1 MQLTERYR
9 PQSFDAVVGQ
19 EKVVNRIRQLTA
31 RGLGGRAYWISGAS
45 GTGKTTIGKLIA
57 AEVADPFNTV
67 EINATALTPSGVDK
81 LERSVR
87 TFGLGVKHGHAV
99 IINEAHG
106 LRNDSITVLL
116 DFLER
121 IPSHVAVIF
130 TTTVEGQ
137 QSLFADC
144 DDTAPLL
151 SRCVELALSRRDLA
165 KAFAERAH
173 MIAQAEGLNGKP
185 IETYIKLAQRC
196 KNNLRAML
204 QAVDAGELLD

>member
-1 MQLTERYR
+1 MQLTEAYR
-9 PQSFDAVVGQ
+9 PKTWQDVVGQ
-19 EKVVNRIRQLTA
+19 DRIVAKVQTLA
-31 RGLGGRAYWISGAS
+31 KRGLGGRAFWISGAS

-67 EINATALTPSGVDK
+67 EVNATALTPSGVDK

-87 TFGLGVKHGHAV
+87 TFGLGTRNGHA
-99 IINEAHG
+99 IIVNEAHG
-106 LRNDSITVLL
+106 LRNEAIVVLL

-121 IPSHVAVIF
+121 LPSHVVIVF

-151 SRCVELALSRRDLA
+151 SRCVELALARRDLA
-165 KAFAERAH
+165 KAFAERARA
-173 MIAQAEGLNGKP
+173 IAQAEGLDGKP
-185 IETYIKLAQRC
+185 LDVYIKLAQKC

-204 QAVDAGELLD
+204 QAIDAGELAE

>member
-1 MQLTERYR
+1 MQLHEQYR
-9 PQSFDAVVGQ
+9 PTSWDHVVGQ
-19 EKVVNRIRQLTA
+19 SKAVARIDQLRQ

-57 AEVADPFNTV
+57 AEVADPFNMV

-87 TFGLGVKHGHAV
+87 TFGLGVKHGHA
-99 IINEAHG
+99 ILINEAHG
-106 LRNDSITVLL
+106 LRNEAIVVLL

-121 IPSHVAVIF
+121 LPSHVAIIF
-130 TTTVEGQ
+130 TTTIEGQ

-151 SRCVELALSRRDLA
+151 SRCTELALSRRDLA
-165 KAFAERAH
+165 KPFAERAR
-173 MIAQAEGLNGKP
+173 MIAQAEGLDGKP
-185 IETYIKLAQRC
+185 LDVYVRLAQRC
-196 KNNLRAML
+196 KNNLRQML
-204 QAVDAGELLD
+204 QCIDAGELAD